1 MAVIV
6 ANRPTRC
13 TVENFGQ
20 NMRIPLVAG
29 NWKLN
34 KTVVEAYKLVSE
46 MLPGLRLV
54 KRVEK
59 LICPPFTAL
68 MSVSRLLKD
77 TDVSLGAQNMTWEE
91 QGAFTGEISPRMLA
105 EFCQYVI
112 LGHSERRAYFGETE
126 ELINRKVCAA
136 LTHKLKPIVCVG
148 ETLEEN
154 EAGVAAEVVSRQV
167 RDCLVGAEILTAS
180 QLVIAYEPV
189 WAIGTGR
196 AATAD
201 GVNTFIRNAI
211 RPVVAGLFGEG
222 VSQGIRV
229 LYGGSVN
236 ASNAGDFF
244 RQTEID
250 GALVGG
256 ASLKAK
262 SFISIVEAAQG
273 AW

>member
-1 MAVIV
+1 
-6 ANRPTRC
+6 
-13 TVENFGQ
+13 
-20 NMRIPLVAG
+20 MRIPLVAG

-46 MLPGLRLV
+46 MLPGFRTV
-54 KRVEK
+54 RDVEK
-59 LICPPFTAL
+59 LVCPPFTAL

-77 TDVSLGAQNMTWEE
+77 TDISLGAQNMTWEE
-91 QGAFTGEISPRMLA
+91 QGAFTGEISPAMLA

-112 LGHSERRAYFGETE
+112 LGHSERRAYYGETDE
-126 ELINRKVCAA
+126 MINRKVSAA
-136 LTHKLKPIVCVG
+136 MKHNLRSIICVG

-154 EAGVAAEVVSRQV
+154 EAGIAADVVSRQV
-167 RDCLVGAEILTAS
+167 RECLTGVEVNAAS
-180 QLVIAYEPV
+180 QFVIAYEPV

-196 AATAD
+196 AATSD

-211 RPVVAGLFGEG
+211 RPVVSGLFGEEIAM
-222 VSQGIRV
+222 GIRV

-236 ASNAGDFF
+236 AGNAREFF
-244 RQTEID
+244 VQSEID

-262 SFISIVEAAQG
+262 SFVDIAEAARG
-273 AW
+273 TM

>member
-1 MAVIV
+1 
-6 ANRPTRC
+6 
-13 TVENFGQ
+13 
-20 NMRIPLVAG
+20 MRIPLVAG

-34 KTVVEAYKLVSE
+34 KTAIEAYKLVSA

-54 KRVEK
+54 RGVEI
-59 LICPPFTAL
+59 LLCPPFTAL
-68 MSVSRLLKD
+68 MAVSRLLKD
-77 TDVSLGAQNMTWEE
+77 TDIRVGAQNMTWEE
-91 QGAFTGEISPRMLA
+91 QGAFTGEISPLMLA

-112 LGHSERRAYFGETE
+112 LGHSERRAYYGETDAI
-126 ELINRKVCAA
+126 INRKVRAA
-136 LTHKLKPIVCVG
+136 LAHKLKPILCVG
-148 ETLEEN
+148 ETLEQN
-154 EAGVAAEVVSRQV
+154 EGGIAAAVVSQQV
-167 RDCLVGAEILTAS
+167 RDCLQGAEVTSAD

-211 RPVVAGLFGEG
+211 RPVVAGLLGEAI
-222 VSQGIRV
+222 SQGARV

-236 ASNAGDFF
+236 PGNAGEFF
-244 RQTEID
+244 RQAEID

-262 SFISIVEAAQG
+262 SFVAIAEAAQG
-273 AW
+273 VR